1 MKALID
7 IIPLFI
13 FLSFLLVFYLNLL
26 KIKID
31 IENQIKIASN
41 EIKCGAILIDLKFEN
56 LSEEELY
63 LLEQINKVSCN
74 FSQFSR

>member
-41 EIKCGAILIDLKFEN
+41 EIKCKAILIDLKFEN

>member
-13 FLSFLLVFYLNLL
+13 FLSSLLVFYLNLL
-26 KIKID
+26 KTKID

-41 EIKCGAILIDLKFEN
+41 EIKCRAILIDLKFEN
-56 LSEEELY
+56 LSEEELS
-63 LLEQINKVSCN
+63 LVEQINKVSCN

>member
-7 IIPLFI
+7 IISLFI

-26 KIKID
+26 KTKMD

-41 EIKCGAILIDLKFEN
+41 EIKCRAILIDLKFEN
-56 LSEEELY
+56 LSEEELS

>member
-26 KIKID
+26 KTKID

-41 EIKCGAILIDLKFEN
+41 EIKCRAILIDLKFEN
-56 LSEEELY
+56 LSEEEIS
-63 LLEQINKVSCN
+63 LLEQINKVNCN

>member
-41 EIKCGAILIDLKFEN
+41 EIKCRAILLNLKFEN
-56 LSEEELY
+56 LSEEELF